1 MATWID
7 GLEPHDGPKPKRIT
21 KGTLTGMLRHE
32 VGDLR
37 FNELTKRIEHQGRPL
52 QNHEVED
59 LSIYLSEKGYEISDD
74 AATKVALRVARQR
87 SYHPVEDY
95 FQLLEQDD
103 SIQPHD
109 MSQLATTY
117 LGTTD
122 PMYDEMWAAT
132 FRAGVHRVRNPGCQH
147 DTVLVFQGRQGN
159 GKTTT
164 AKRMAINPRWF
175 SSSSHDQLKDQTIA
189 LHKVFITELAELEH
203 ITGKRSA
210 GALKNFIST
219 STDLVRAPYGKSL
232 EEMDR
237 RSIMVASVNG
247 REFLRDHTGERRFW
261 VIELPDGRIDTDR
274 LAEAMP
280 SIWKGALMQC
290 RAGMA
295 GVLSAASQELS
306 NRRNDA
312 FHVEN
317 PYISAV
323 EENCLWKL
331 KTLPAF
337 TTRYAI
343 DESYVLADGQQPGT
357 REFQIMSECL
367 KQLGFEREK
376 NPTADEGSK
385 TRKWTFIGTGGTDPS
400 VDTVPAEKP
409 CPDSD
414 SLFPGTDT
422 HTNRAV

>member
-1 MATWID
+1 MSTWID
-7 GLEPHDGPKPKRIT
+7 VLYPHDGPKPKRIT
-21 KGTLTGMLRHE
+21 KGKLTGMLRLV

-52 QNHEVED
+52 KNHEVED
-59 LSIYLSEKGYEISDD
+59 LSIYLSEKGYVISDD
-74 AATKVALRVARQR
+74 AATKVALRVARER
-87 SYHPVEDY
+87 CYHPVEDY
-95 FQLLEQDD
+95 FRELEQDD

-122 PMYDEMWAAT
+122 PLYDEMWAAT
-132 FRAGVHRVRNPGCQH
+132 FRAGVHRMWNPGCQH
-147 DTVLVFQGRQGN
+147 DTVLVFQGRQGG

-164 AKRMAINPRWF
+164 AKKMAIHPRWF
-175 SSSSHDQLKDQTIA
+175 SSSSHDQLKDQTLA

-219 STDLVRAPYGKSL
+219 STDLVRAPYGKSF

-261 VIELPDGRIDTDR
+261 VIELPPGRIDTDR
-274 LAEAMP
+274 LEKAMP

-290 RAGMA
+290 RAGME

-317 PYISAV
+317 PYTSAV
-323 EENCLWKL
+323 EEHCLGML
-331 KTLPAF
+331 KAKPF

-343 DESYVLADGQQPGT
+343 EQSYVLADGQKPGT
-357 REFQIMSECL
+357 REFQIMSLCL
-367 KQLGFEREK
+367 EQLGFEK
-376 NPTADEGSK
+376 DPNPTADIGGK
-385 TRKWTFIGTGGTDPS
+385 TRKWTFTGTGGTGS
-400 VDTVPAEKP
+400 MQGSVPASKP
-409 CPDSD
+409 GPDCD
-414 SLFPGTDT
+414 SPFFGTDT
-422 HTNRAV
+422 HRAV